1 MRIAL
6 VCTEKLPVPPV
17 AGGALQLY
25 LDGIL
30 PYLSR
35 KHEITVYCVRHPKLM
50 DEEILNDVRFIR
62 LPAIPKEIYID
73 NVVNCIEDE
82 YDLVH
87 VFNRP
92 KWIGPLS
99 EKLPNTKLSLSLHNE
114 MFRPGKI
121 SSQEAEAC
129 INRVEFINTV
139 SKFIA
144 VGVEQFYPN
153 AADKLRVVY
162 SGADIESYKT
172 CWSLEG
178 KKNRKRLKE
187 KYGLSNYKIVLFVGR
202 VNEKKGVD
210 VLLRAMKIVM
220 DHNSKA
226 ALVVIGSKW
235 FGENEINEYTKLL
248 HEIATKLRGPI
259 VFTGFLPPDQV
270 REHYNMAD
278 VFVCP
283 SQWNEPLARVHY
295 EAMAAGLPII
305 TTNRGGN
312 AEVVEG
318 YGNGLIVSD
327 YANPVVLSNNIR
339 YLLRNPTLAR
349 SMGNKGRRLA
359 VERYNWARVA
369 SDVLKGFD
377 TVRK

>member
-1 MRIAL
+1 MKIAL

-25 LDGIL
+25 IDGIL
-30 PYLSR
+30 PYISS
-35 KHEITVYCVRHPKLM
+35 KHEITVYCVRHPDLM
-50 DEEILNDVRFIR
+50 DEEILNDVRYIR
-62 LPAIPKEIYID
+62 LPAIPKQIYID
-73 NVVNCIEDE
+73 NVVDCIGDE

-114 MFRPGKI
+114 MFRPKKI
-121 SSQEAEAC
+121 SSEEAESC

-144 VGVEQFYPN
+144 DGVEQFYPN
-153 AADKLRVVY
+153 AAKKLRVVY

-172 CWSLEG
+172 YESLEG
-178 KKNRKRLKE
+178 RGNKKRLKE

-210 VLLRAMKIVM
+210 VLLKAMKIVM
-220 DHNSKA
+220 DNNSRA

-235 FGENEINEYTKLL
+235 FGENEVNEYTRSLDELSKQ
-248 HEIATKLRGPI
+248 LRGPV

-270 REHYNMAD
+270 REHYNMAE

-283 SQWNEPLARVHY
+283 SQWDEPLARVHY

-318 YGNGLIVSD
+318 YGNGLIVND
-327 YANPVVLSNNIR
+327 YASPVVLSNKIR
-339 YLLRNPTLAR
+339 YLLRNPVLAR
-349 SMGNKGRRLA
+349 KMGNVGRKLA
-359 VERYNWARVA
+359 EKRYNWARVA

-377 TVRK
+377 IVKE